1 MREITFYPG
10 KAKQLPGF
18 LGSMLFTATGIW
30 MVYEHDIFFGHLVYL
45 FGGLTFV
52 GSVIMMLTGASYLK
66 LRDDE
71 FEFGR
76 VFRKHCVK

>member
-30 MVYEHDIFFGHLVYL
+30 MVYEHDIFLD
-45 FGGLTFV
+45 
-52 GSVIMMLTGASYLK
+52 I
-66 LRDDE
+66 
-71 FEFGR
+71 
-76 VFRKHCVK
+76 